1 MGIDEMKYRRNM
13 FVLIQFYE
21 HIRVDSR
28 ETEIGQILAV

>member
-21 HIRVDSR
+21 
-28 ETEIGQILAV
+28 TNQIFLISLEDGYS